1 MNSTLFRRTALIL
14 LYALAITLAS
24 AMARPQDS
32 GSVVVIRM
40 TSDMKF
46 VPERVTVKVG
56 QTVEWLND
64 PDGPA
69 HTVTDDPDKVVDPNH
84 VSSPKGAKPFDSGVI
99 GSGKSF
105 RYTFK
110 IAGVYRYACQP
121 HEQAMRGEI
130 TVTD

>member
-1 MNSTLFRRTALIL
+1 M
-14 LYALAITLAS
+14 
-24 AMARPQDS
+24 
-32 GSVVVIRM
+32 VVIRM

-46 VPERVTVKVG
+46 VPERATAKVG
-56 QTVEWLND
+56 QIVEWMND
-64 PDGPA
+64 ADGPA
-69 HTVTDDPDKVVDPNH
+69 HTVTDDPDKVVDPAH

-110 IAGVYRYACQP
+110 IPGVYRYACEP

-130 TVTD
+130 TVTE